1 MKIYIS
7 SIIMNYEEVISHIIG
22 LFLIYIF
29 GKYINYL
36 SQFKINEKIKNKIN
50 KKEVEKLY
58 NKKIINRK
66 KIVKNKYRV
75 GLLTN
80 EIPPIIYGGVAT
92 WIVNWIKMF
101 ETSEKYDVIPIFL
114 AYLDKPDESFF
125 KNYKNI
131 RIIYKP
137 EDIVEVFQDID
148 ICVNNLWIALDSVKL
163 IKRLYPDIKMLSV
176 CHSLIKME
184 HLTNLGSKYTNN
196 FLQQELTFMYSDYVI
211 LISNAERDYYIKFG
225 YDKYKAIPVV
235 IYNSYK
241 PKFDNKNV
249 FINYENN
256 NVGYIGRHVP
266 RKRPELPI
274 FAVTK
279 SKRDDISV
287 FNMGVDF
294 SKSGND
300 YWTKLG
306 NMYKEQLN
314 IIPFSSDKT
323 KIDKFWSDI
332 GVNSITGIYE
342 PFGYTICE
350 TLDRRVPAI
359 VQDLDGP
366 KEIIG
371 DLKDNVFSYKV
382 EKDIEKDIDN
392 FLKAVKKFWDT
403 DPKVRKEM
411 ADRAR
416 KALDKFRPE
425 VIKMEWE
432 TVLDSCLS
440 DNKKKEIYKDI
451 HDTNYEFNLVGIY
464 NFLSKFKQNIM
475 KLVNKKEKKTNKEI
489 EI

>member
-1 MKIYIS
+1 
-7 SIIMNYEEVISHIIG
+7 MNLNELTSHLIG
-22 LFLIYIF
+22 LFLIYVF
-29 GKYINYL
+29 GKYFSYL
-36 SQFKINEKIKNKIN
+36 VSLEFLKKSNKNVD
-50 KKEVEKLY
+50 KKYTENLY
-58 NKKIINRK
+58 NKKISK
-66 KIVKNKYRV
+66 KKKVIKNKYKI

-80 EIPPIIYGGVAT
+80 EIPPIRYGGVAT

-101 ETSEKYDVIPIFL
+101 ESSENYEVVPIFL
-114 AYLDKPDESFF
+114 AYLDKPDKSFF
-125 KNYKNI
+125 KKYKNI

-137 EDIVEVFQDID
+137 EDITSVFSDID
-148 ICVNNLWIALDSVKL
+148 ICVNNLWIALDTVKL
-163 IKRLYPDIKMLSV
+163 IKKLYPNIKMLSV

-184 HLTNLGSKYTNN
+184 HITNLGSKYTTN

-211 LISNAERDYYIKFG
+211 LISKAERDYYIKFG
-225 YDKYKAIPVV
+225 YDKYKAKPVV
-235 IYNSYK
+235 IYNSYI
-241 PKFDNKNV
+241 PKFDNLKV
-249 FINYENN
+249 FDSYNNN

-279 SKRDDISV
+279 SKREDISV

-294 SKSGND
+294 SKSGNN

-306 NMYKEQLN
+306 ELYKKQLN
-314 IIPFSSDKT
+314 IIPFSSDKS
-323 KIDKFWSDI
+323 KINKFWSEI

-371 DLKDNVFSYKV
+371 ELKDNVFTYKV
-382 EKDIEKDIDN
+382 EQDIEKDIAN
-392 FLKAVKKFWDT
+392 FLDALKKFWDT
-403 DPKVRKEM
+403 DPKVREEM
-411 ADRAR
+411 AERAR

-425 VIKMEWE
+425 VIKLEWE
-432 TVLDSCLS
+432 KVLDNCLV
-440 DNKKKEIYKDI
+440 DNKKFDIIKEIEDSK
-451 HDTNYEFNLVGIY
+451 YEFNLLGIY
-464 NFLSKFKQNIM
+464 NFLNNFKFKIM
-475 KLVNKKEKKTNKEI
+475 NTGLRNGIKKYDSKEI

>member
-1 MKIYIS
+1 
-7 SIIMNYEEVISHIIG
+7 MNYTEIMSHIIG

-29 GKYINYL
+29 GKYLTYL
-36 SQFKINEKIKNKIN
+36 SLIKINKEIDSKISKKEINKLYKKKIKKKKLKEKIKYK
-50 KKEVEKLY
+50 
-58 NKKIINRK
+58 
-66 KIVKNKYRV
+66 V

-80 EIPPIIYGGVAT
+80 EIPPIRYGGVAT

-101 ETSEKYDVIPIFL
+101 ETSERYEVIPIFL
-114 AYLDKPDESFF
+114 AYLDQPDKSFF
-125 KNYKNI
+125 KKYKNI

-137 EDIVEVFQDID
+137 DDIVNVFSDID

-163 IKRLYPDIKMLSV
+163 IKKLYPDIRMLSV

-184 HLTNLGSKYTNN
+184 HITNLGSKYTNN

-211 LISNAERDYYIKFG
+211 LISKAEKDYYIKFG
-225 YDKYKAIPVV
+225 YNKYNAIPVV

-241 PKFDNKNV
+241 PKFDNKKIFN
-249 FINYENN
+249 NYENN

-279 SKRDDISV
+279 SKREDISV

-306 NMYKEQLN
+306 KLYKKQLN
-314 IIPFSSDKT
+314 IIPFSSDKS
-323 KIDKFWSDI
+323 KIDKFWSEI

-371 DLKDNVFSYKV
+371 DLKNNVFSYKV

-392 FLKAVKKFWDT
+392 FMKALQKFWDT
-403 DPKVRKEM
+403 DPEVREEM
-411 ADRAR
+411 ANKAR

-432 TVLDSCLS
+432 AVLDNCLS
-440 DNKKKEIYKDI
+440 DSKKKEVYKDI
-451 HDTNYEFNLVGIY
+451 NGINYEFNLFGIY
-464 NFLSKFKQNIM
+464 NFLNNFKKNILSM
-475 KLVNKKEKKTNKEI
+475 INNNKIKKNSDKEI